1 MAAMGEATQHFSHLW
16 DAHMSFIFFYH
27 FYISLH
33 VFTFFVPPPY
43 HLPSFTP
50 DSGQNLF
57 PLLFSDFVEDK
68 T

>member
-33 VFTFFVPPPY
+33 VFM
-43 HLPSFTP
+43 
-50 DSGQNLF
+50 LF
-57 PLLFSDFVEDK
+57 GALMLNRERI
-68 T
+68 